1 MMEIVDILRVNAVIQ
16 EMTSDP
22 PFSYEE
28 EEAGMHDELIRS
40 LLKANTIRAR
50 SYSRRC
56 VLRGSQSQRP
66 VPSMHDKKPD
76 CQRRMGRSVYMK
88 YSKLI
93 VDESRLF
100 LSPRLLLRSLYS
112 YFST

>member
-22 PFSYEE
+22 PFSYEEEE

-88 YSKLI
+88 SSSLFSI
-93 VDESRLF
+93 VG
-100 LSPRLLLRSLYS
+100 LLAYLRSI
-112 YFST
+112 